1 MQQSR
6 GTISKQQIT
15 RNKGKVE
22 RLALDVPA
30 SFIIDKSSV
39 AGDKMSP
46 AHLVRPFSLS
56 RLVACAS
63 VCQRVPA
70 CASVCQRV
78 PALGHAWLHNAL
90 ATRYLTLP
98 ASD

>member
-6 GTISKQQIT
+6 GTMSKQQIT

-46 AHLVRPFSLS
+46 AHLGAPFFT
-56 RLVACAS
+56 VALGR

-70 CASVCQRV
+70 CAS
-78 PALGHAWLHNAL
+78 AWPRL
-90 ATRYLTLP
+90 A
-98 ASD
+98 A

>member
-70 CASVCQRV
+70 
-78 PALGHAWLHNAL
+78 LGHAWLHNAL